1 MCIRFPYLFVE
12 FGVDLV
18 IIRVRVVLHDIH
30 STGGNI
36 EFGPKQFVLESVG
49 GVFANIK
56 SFWSYKRK
64 ICGAKVQK
72 VKIFWGQN
80 ENIKNLRIQV

>member
-49 GVFANIK
+49 GVFVSHLDGILT
-56 SFWSYKRK
+56 SSVGPECVEL
-64 ICGAKVQK
+64 ISIV
-72 VKIFWGQN
+72 
-80 ENIKNLRIQV
+80 